1 MTFWAILPVKPL
13 RLGKSRLAGVLDEN
27 ERFRLNQELLENTLQ
42 VLTAVPELERVLV
55 ISRDPQ
61 VLALARDLKACTL
74 QESGTRGLNTALNKA
89 TQLARSFAVQ
99 SVLAV
104 PADLPLIN
112 VADIQE
118 LVALAEH
125 PPVVVIA
132 PDRHRRGTN
141 ALVVNPL
148 GALRYAFGRDS
159 FRTHC
164 QQALCSEVR
173 LEVAELPRLAVDLDT
188 PDDLE
193 YLRRLDTQVNFN
205 DSFLF
210 AAETLRPQRELVYRQ
225 GMEKHKGF
233 EPPSFGEHGEAQRF

>member
-13 RLGKSRLAGVLDEN
+13 RLGKSRLAGVLDET
-27 ERFRLNQELLENTLQ
+27 ERFKLNQGLLENSLK
-42 VLTAVPELERVLV
+42 VLMAVPQLERVLV

-61 VLALARDLKACTL
+61 VLALARDFKACTL

-89 TQLARSFAVQ
+89 TRLARSFAVQ

-112 VADIQE
+112 IEDIQE
-118 LVALAEH
+118 LLTLAVH

-159 FRTHC
+159 FHTHC
-164 QQALCSEVR
+164 QEALCSEVR
-173 LEVAELPRLAVDLDT
+173 LEVAELPRLSVDLDT
-188 PDDLE
+188 PDDLT
-193 YLRRLDTQVNFN
+193 YLRRMDSKLTFEG
-205 DSFLF
+205 SFLF
-210 AAETLRPQRELVYRQ
+210 TAEQLR
-225 GMEKHKGF
+225 
-233 EPPSFGEHGEAQRF
+233 AQNRFS

>member
-1 MTFWAILPVKPL
+1 MTVWAILPVKPL
-13 RLGKSRLAGVLDEN
+13 RLGKSRLGSVLDEE
-27 ERFRLNQELLENTLQ
+27 ERFKLNQDLLVNSLK
-42 VLTAVPELERVLV
+42 VLTSVPEIERVLV

-61 VLALARDLKACTL
+61 VLAIARDNGAHTL
-74 QESGTRGLNTALNKA
+74 QESGIPGLNTALNKA

-104 PADLPLIN
+104 PADLPLI
-112 VADIQE
+112 ATIDIQE
-118 LVALAEH
+118 LLKLAVH

-148 GALRYAFGRDS
+148 GALRYAFGRNS
-159 FRTHC
+159 FTTHC
-164 QQALCSEVR
+164 QEALCSEIR

-193 YLRRLDTQVNFN
+193 YLKKLDGQPGFESGMLFN
-205 DSFLF
+205 
-210 AAETLRPQRELVYRQ
+210 EMTLRTHRESIYRQ
-225 GMEKHKGF
+225 D
-233 EPPSFGEHGEAQRF
+233 SD

>member
-13 RLGKSRLAGVLDEN
+13 RLGKSRLAGVLDED
-27 ERFRLNQELLENTLQ
+27 ERFRLNQDLLKNTLQ
-42 VLTAVPELERVLV
+42 VLMAVPEFERVLV

-61 VLALARDLKACTL
+61 VLAFARDFRACTL
-74 QESGTRGLNTALNKA
+74 QEGGHSGLNTALNKA
-89 TQLARSFAVQ
+89 TQMARSFAVQ

-118 LVALAEH
+118 LLALAVH

-148 GALRYAFGRDS
+148 GALRYAFGRNS
-159 FRTHC
+159 FHTHC
-164 QQALCSEVR
+164 QEALCSDVR

-193 YLRRLDTQVNFN
+193 YLRRLDAQVNFN
-205 DSFLF
+205 DAFLF
-210 AAETLRPQRELVYRQ
+210 SAEMLRPQRAYIYRQ
-225 GMEKHKGF
+225 GTEKHTGS
-233 EPPSFGEHGEAQRF
+233 EPPSYGVHGENLRL

>member
-27 ERFRLNQELLENTLQ
+27 ERYRLNQDLLKNSLQ
-42 VLTAVPELERVLV
+42 VLTEVAEIERVLV

-61 VLALARDLKACTL
+61 VLAMARDFRACTL
-74 QESGTRGLNTALNKA
+74 QESGSRGLNTALNKA
-89 TQLARSFAVQ
+89 TQMARSFAVQ
-99 SVLAV
+99 SVLVV

-112 VADIQE
+112 IADIQE
-118 LVALAEH
+118 LLALAEH

-159 FRTHC
+159 FHTHC

-173 LEVAELPRLAVDLDT
+173 LEVAELPKLAVDLDT
-188 PDDLE
+188 PDDIE
-193 YLRRLDTQVNFN
+193 FLRWIDSRSNVNET
-205 DSFLF
+205 FLF
-210 AAETLRPQRELVYRQ
+210 ITESLKPQRELIYRQ
-225 GMEKHKGF
+225 GTDKYKGF
-233 EPPSFGEHGEAQRF
+233 ELPRYGDHGENQRL

>member
-13 RLGKSRLAGVLDEN
+13 RLGKSRLGGVLEAE
-27 ERFRLNQELLENTLQ
+27 ERFKLNQNLLENSLK
-42 VLTAVPELERVLV
+42 VLTAVPEIERVLV

-61 VLALARDLKACTL
+61 VLALAREFKACTL
-74 QESGTRGLNTALNKA
+74 QESGAHGLNTALNKA
-89 TQLARSFAVQ
+89 TRLARSFSVQ

-112 VADIQE
+112 VVDIQE
-118 LVALAEH
+118 LLMLAVH

-132 PDRHRRGTN
+132 PDRHRIGTN

-159 FRTHC
+159 FNTHC
-164 QQALCSEVR
+164 QDALCSEVR

-193 YLRRLDTQVNFN
+193 YLKKLDAQAGFERGYLFNVDSLRL
-205 DSFLF
+205 
-210 AAETLRPQRELVYRQ
+210 QRELIYHQ
-225 GMEKHKGF
+225 NMGKAKEN
-233 EPPSFGEHGEAQRF
+233 P